1 MTKGTALVTGA
12 ALRLGRAIALGLA
25 EKGYDLILH
34 YNRSAAAAEDLAD
47 EIEQMGRSCQLFGLD
62 FLQTDQIGAWMQQV
76 LQQCPSC
83 NLLVNSA
90 SIFEP
95 APFLT
100 TEPEFFDR
108 HLAVNLKAPFFLS
121 QAFARHSQARH
132 IINILDTKIST
143 TATDYFVYTLT
154 KKALFEFTRMAAR
167 ELGPRIRVNGIG
179 PGLILPPPGKD
190 DAYLAEKARA
200 IPLQQYGNPDQVV
213 ATLFFLLENK
223 FITGECIFVD
233 GGEHIH

>member
-1 MTKGTALVTGA
+1 MVTGA

-34 YNRSAAAAEDLAD
+34 YNSSATAAEELAD
-47 EIEQMGRSCQLFGLD
+47 EIEHTGRACQLFGFD
-62 FLQTDQIGAWMQQV
+62 FLNTDRIGAWMQEV
-76 LQQCPSC
+76 LQQCPEC

-95 APFLT
+95 ATFLT

-121 QAFARHSQARH
+121 QVFARHCQVGH

-143 TATDYFVYTLT
+143 TATEYFVYTLT
-154 KKALFEFTRMAAR
+154 KKALFEFTRMAAK
-167 ELGPRIRVNGIG
+167 ELGPKIRVNGIG

-190 DAYLAEKARA
+190 DSYLVEKARA
-200 IPLQQYGNPDQVV
+200 IPLQQYGNPDHVV
-213 ATLFFLLENK
+213 SALFFLLENH